1 MENENLIRDNARDK
15 EKLHTLIDLIIMNTK
30 FNWNNEITIDNDK
43 SIIDYLKII
52 AYEKVQDRYDKLDA
66 NKFLEN
72 LEKQDGEHI
81 PNLQ

>member
-15 EKLHTLIDLIIMNTK
+15 EKLHTLIDLILMNTK
-30 FNWNNEITIDNDK
+30 FNWNNEITINNDK

-52 AYEKVQDRYDKLDA
+52 AYEKVQDQVDKLNA
-66 NKFLEN
+66 SKLIEPT
-72 LEKQDGEHI
+72 KDGEHI